1 MKEATTWGLLA
12 NPDGDASANL
22 VEFALATSPVSAAAA
37 PIITTSLVENP
48 PGGPRFLEATF
59 RIREGTS
66 GITVDAQT
74 SGDLVA
80 WQTQTPLSTI
90 SQGDNTAIVTVRDSE
105 PQSAGTKRFFR
116 VKVTSP

>member
-1 MKEATTWGLLA
+1 MRVTSGSARWSFRPFWSPSEAATLLRA
-12 NPDGDASANL
+12 RHL
-22 VEFALATSPVSAAAA
+22 L
-37 PIITTSLVENP
+37 
-48 PGGPRFLEATF
+48 PRYLEATF
-59 RIREGTS
+59 SVREGTT

-74 SGDLVA
+74 SGDLIV

-105 PQSAGTKRFFR
+105 PQSAGTKRFIR